1 MKNDTKNGIQTH
13 RYPSGQKLS
22 EGLWMND
29 QKEGVWTEWYE
40 NALIKSQESY
50 KMYGSLDM
58 KTLKNG
64 KRNLQVRKKKENG
77 PSAMRKGR

>member
-22 EGLWMND
+22 EGLWMNG

-50 KMYGSLDM
+50 KEIVWI
-58 KTLKNG
+58 T
-64 KRNLQVRKKKENG
+64 
-77 PSAMRKGR
+77 